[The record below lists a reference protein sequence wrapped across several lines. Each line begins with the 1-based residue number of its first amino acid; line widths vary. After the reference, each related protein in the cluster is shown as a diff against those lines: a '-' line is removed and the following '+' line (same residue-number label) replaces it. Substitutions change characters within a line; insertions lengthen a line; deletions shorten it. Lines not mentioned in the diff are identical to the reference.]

1 MDIEPWSYIW
11 TSWSFKLLARISL
24 TSSLLRLK
32 SRYFILFFHS
42 PITWEFQNRS
52 HYFPKQRFF
61 PRPLLLVITS
71 QMKSVKI
78 GKFVDSKLI
87 GVWFWRKT
95 NWIHEVLETKR
106 GMNTV
111 WGVIY
116 DSLLAYEYL
125 ANSRILHPIPL
136 VVKVPW
142 SARMMDFLVLKTFR
156 NWTFISSLK

>member
-1 MDIEPWSYIW
+1 
-11 TSWSFKLLARISL
+11 
-24 TSSLLRLK
+24 
-32 SRYFILFFHS
+32 
-42 PITWEFQNRS
+42 
-52 HYFPKQRFF
+52 
-61 PRPLLLVITS
+61 LLVITS

-136 VVKVPW
+136 VVKVP
-142 SARMMDFLVLKTFR
+142 
-156 NWTFISSLK
+156 